1 MAQAAI
7 DTVSEEPGAATG
19 ETSKAPG
26 LWRTVK
32 AMAEHV
38 GRLGVSAADIN
49 GRVDDVSA
57 RAHNS
62 KAKMSEVV
70 ESTRFMAEANARIA
84 SEAAQAVN
92 ASGTVGRSVESAQD
106 TVGQALNTIIGLVDG
121 VGAIE
126 TKLPGLQNSLVQ
138 VSGVAQGIKKIAG
151 QTNMLALNATI
162 EAARAGE
169 AGKGFAVVANEVKA
183 LSRQTAESVSQIE
196 RTLAA
201 LSEQIS
207 FLIVEAQKASQI
219 AASAREGSG
228 DIGLAVNNLRDASV
242 AVVQM
247 ASQVQVIAQAAEENS
262 QLCSGIDRD
271 IHQLDQEVDATVKDL
286 DAAKERATVLLLMGE
301 DLITLCAEAGVET
314 VDTPYINKCRDVAKT
329 IMDTFEQALGSG
341 ELSQADL
348 WDTAYQQVP
357 GVEPPHYLVRHT
369 EFCASKFQ
377 RLFDE
382 TVASLPNV
390 VACTVGDVNNYYPC
404 INSAFAKPPTDD
416 PAFNAGNS
424 RARTRQ
430 LDRTS
435 LNMMTSDKPFL
446 VQSYRRNMGTRFD
459 LMKNVSVPIIV
470 GGRRWGA
477 LRIMVRVD

>member
-1 MAQAAI
+1 
-7 DTVSEEPGAATG
+7 
-19 ETSKAPG
+19 
-26 LWRTVK
+26 
-32 AMAEHV
+32 MAEHV

-49 GRVDDVSA
+49 GRVDDVTA

-62 KAKMSEVV
+62 KDKMSEVV

-84 SEAAQAVN
+84 SEATNAV
-92 ASGTVGRSVESAQD
+92 AVSGTVGRSVESAQS
-106 TVGQALNTIIGLVDG
+106 TVGQALNTIVGLVDG

-126 TKLPGLQNSLVQ
+126 TKLPGLQNSLEQ
-138 VSGVAQGIKKIAG
+138 VSGVAKGIKKIAG

-169 AGKGFAVVANEVKA
+169 AGRGFAVVANEVKA

-196 RTLAA
+196 HTLAA
-201 LSEQIS
+201 LSEQIT
-207 FLIVEAQKASQI
+207 FLIVEAQKASKI

-228 DIGLAVNNLRDASV
+228 DIGLAVNNLREAND

-262 QLCSGIDRD
+262 QLCHGIDRD
-271 IHQLDQEVDATVKDL
+271 IHQLDAEADATVRDL
-286 DAAKERATVLLLMGE
+286 DAAKDRGNALLLMSE
-301 DLITLCAEAGVET
+301 DLITLCAEAGVES
-314 VDTPYINKCRDVAKT
+314 VDTPYINKCREVAQT
-329 IMDTFEQALGSG
+329 IMDTFEQALASG
-341 ELSQADL
+341 ELSQADV
-348 WDTAYQQVP
+348 WDTNYQQVP
-357 GVEPPHYLVRHT
+357 GVEPPHYLVKHT
-369 EFCASKFQ
+369 DFCATKFQ

-382 TVASLPNV
+382 TVSSLPNIL
-390 VACTVGDVNNYYPC
+390 ACTVGDVNNYYPC

-416 PAFNAGNS
+416 KAFNAANS
-424 RARTRQ
+424 RGRTKQ

-435 LNMMTSDKPFL
+435 QNMMKSDKPFL

-459 LMKNVSVPIIV
+459 LMKNVSVPIFV
-470 GGRRWGA
+470 GGRRWGG